1 MKIEL
6 LFFFFSGRNDSLL
19 GLNNKI
25 CNIFMKKNCNIC
37 NNNMI
42 FV

>member
-1 MKIEL
+1 MKIE

-25 CNIFMKKNCNIC
+25 CNIFIKKKL
-37 NNNMI
+37 
-42 FV
+42 